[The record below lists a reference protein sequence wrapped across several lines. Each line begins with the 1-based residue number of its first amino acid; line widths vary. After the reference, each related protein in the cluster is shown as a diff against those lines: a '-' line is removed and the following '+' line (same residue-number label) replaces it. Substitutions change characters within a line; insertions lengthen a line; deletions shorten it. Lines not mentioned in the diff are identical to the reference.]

1 MDISIE
7 DIYYNDPNSNPRD
20 NVVMKEYVYSIDSNL
35 KERVRNVF

>member
-1 MDISIE
+1 MSISIE
-7 DIYYNDPNSNPRD
+7 DIFYNNPHSSPRD